1 MASFIHC
8 PHCGVRPRQEFSIR
22 GDASVMRPHPEASDE
37 AWHDYVHVRS
47 NPRGRYSEHWQHV
60 AGCRRW
66 LVVERDTFTHEV
78 FSVTDGAPVAREGG
92 R

>member
-1 MASFIHC
+1 MASLIHC
-8 PHCGVRPRQEFSIR
+8 PHCGVRPKEEYAIR
-22 GDASVMRPHPEASDE
+22 SDASRVRPSPGASDE
-37 AWHDYVHVRS
+37 AWHDYVYIRA
-47 NPRGRYSEHWQHV
+47 NPKGRYLEHWQHV

-78 FSVTDGAPVAREGG
+78 HSVTDAARRASEDA